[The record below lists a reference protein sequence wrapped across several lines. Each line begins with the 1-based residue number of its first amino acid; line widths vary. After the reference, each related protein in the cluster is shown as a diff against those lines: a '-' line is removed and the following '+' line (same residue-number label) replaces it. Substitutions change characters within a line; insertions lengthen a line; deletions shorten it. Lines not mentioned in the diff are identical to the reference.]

1 MRKLDMAWINGNI
14 YTADDKFSTAAAFG
28 VSGDRFSVVGSTEE
42 VLENCDEHT
51 KIIDL
56 QGKTVLPGLIDAHLH
71 ITNTGAMKL
80 NLNLVSKQKQEIL
93 DMVADAYSSAK
104 KGEWIIG
111 RGWINDT
118 WDDPSFPSKEDLD
131 AVAPDSPVYLTRAC
145 GHAAWANTK
154 AFETAGITKDTPD
167 PAGGEFLHKQDG
179 SLLGVVTDQAQ
190 DPFNKAIPS
199 YTKEQ
204 IQKIVLLAQ
213 QEFFSNGLTSVQ
225 DAGSPEEWVEAWQ
238 ELYEKERLKLRIYVS
253 MRVLGRPN
261 YQELMEGSLKFFKK
275 GLRIGMYDNRLT
287 ARAYKI
293 SLDGS
298 LGARS
303 AWMLEDYED
312 QPGHKGNGKW
322 TNDQLYSVLYEAR
335 RAGFQTWCHA
345 IGDAA
350 NRQCLDVYEQ
360 LLKELPDKDARL
372 RSEHAQIIAPED
384 IERFRKLG
392 VIPTHQTVFL
402 RTDKNVADA
411 RLGAER
417 IKGAYA
423 WRTLID
429 QGNPLPNG
437 TDSPVESCN
446 PFLSM
451 YCAVTRKDEH
461 LKPEGG
467 WHPQEAMTREEA
479 LRSYTNWA
487 AYAAF
492 EEQLKGS
499 IEPGELADFV
509 VIDRDYMK
517 CPEEEIKDICSLQTV
532 VGGEVVYETK

>member
-1 MRKLDMAWINGNI
+1 ML
-14 YTADDKFSTAAAFG
+14 TA
-28 VSGDRFSVVGSTEE
+28 V
-42 VLENCDEHT
+42 
-51 KIIDL
+51 
-56 QGKTVLPGLIDAHLH
+56 P
-71 ITNTGAMKL
+71 
-80 NLNLVSKQKQEIL
+80 
-93 DMVADAYSSAK
+93 K

-402 RTDKNVADA
+402 RTDQKCS
-411 RLGAER
+411 RC
-417 IKGAYA
+417 
-423 WRTLID
+423 T
-429 QGNPLPNG
+429 
-437 TDSPVESCN
+437 S
-446 PFLSM
+446 
-451 YCAVTRKDEH
+451 
-461 LKPEGG
+461 
-467 WHPQEAMTREEA
+467 
-479 LRSYTNWA
+479 
-487 AYAAF
+487 
-492 EEQLKGS
+492 GS
-499 IEPGELADFV
+499 RAHKRCICMEN
-509 VIDRDYMK
+509 IDRPGK
-517 CPEEEIKDICSLQTV
+517 SFTKRNGFTGRKLQSIFKHV
-532 VGGEVVYETK
+532 LCGNKKR